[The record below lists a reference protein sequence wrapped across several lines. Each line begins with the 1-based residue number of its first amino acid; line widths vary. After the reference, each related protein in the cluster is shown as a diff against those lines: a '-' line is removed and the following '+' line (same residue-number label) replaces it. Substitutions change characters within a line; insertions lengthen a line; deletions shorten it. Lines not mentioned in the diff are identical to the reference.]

1 MNLLNGVVGGEDGGG
16 TRRERERKRE
26 REGQSN
32 NSELLVRLKK

>member
-26 REGQSN
+26 REGQFRVVSK
-32 NSELLVRLKK
+32 VKKVI